1 MTLCI
6 WPMWRLHLGH
16 LTPLAASMV
25 YDDSGRPWC
34 FPDGSRSG
42 HAITALQL
50 GNVTRGDEVAAEKE
64 AVWLWIWSVLY
75 LNPKIEQIHT
85 HISTHTYKINII
97 HTHTTPQLQG
107 VFLGTSCGIPPNI
120 YFLSWSPI
128 LSPVYLPSHHSLFL
142 RSPSYFLI
150 ITFNAQGVPINPDAQ
165 SKALWD
171 RGRDPKS
178 FSRVSRFASFSP
190 RSAERPISGPG
201 FWGEPDPQQLP
212 HHWCYYSQGGILVY
226 KGARWNQLGPNHSS
240 SNNASLLPS
249 TNCLL
254 WWQRQRRKS
263 MGIGFRQT
271 GVQIPASAVNSWV
284 TLGKSLSLSEPP
296 FLNLCS
302 WNQIEYIFKVLD
314 T

>member
-6 WPMWRLHLGH
+6 WPVWRLHLGH

-120 YFLSWSPI
+120 YFLSRSPI

-212 HHWCYYSQGGILVY
+212 HHWCYNTTLRGAFSFIKAHAGINLVLITAALITRPSFHQQTVY
-226 KGARWNQLGPNHSS
+226 CDDRGSRERVWALALDRRGFKFQLQRLIAGWPW
-240 SNNASLLPS
+240 ASHL
-249 TNCLL
+249 
-254 WWQRQRRKS
+254 
-263 MGIGFRQT
+263 
-271 GVQIPASAVNSWV
+271 A
-284 TLGKSLSLSEPP
+284 SLSLR
-296 FLNLCS
+296 FL
-302 WNQIEYIFKVLD
+302 IYVVGIK
-314 T
+314 